1 MYRLSFAEKEEVKT
15 QLTELLSKGLIEPS
29 ASPFG
34 GPTILF
40 VSKPDGSLR
49 MVIDYRGLNAVTVKN
64 RYPLPRIDDL
74 LDELQSATT
83 FSSLDL
89 RSGYHQIRLKPEDVE
104 RLLSE
109 HHLGTSSSRS

>member
-1 MYRLSFAEKEEVKT
+1 MYRLSFAEKEEVKK

-34 GPTILF
+34 APILF

-74 LDELQSATT
+74 LDELQGATT
-83 FSSLDL
+83 FSSLSWTCGVDT
-89 RSGYHQIRLKPEDVE
+89 I
-104 RLLSE
+104 
-109 HHLGTSSSRS
+109 